1 MEFNGAGGMIIHR
14 GFLDESQIISSIGG
28 EKMTKEKSKNK
39 KRKILIG
46 IVVLIV
52 IVIGIVGVNA
62 LKGRE
67 EGIVVD
73 VLTLEKGEITV
84 TVPANGVLEEIEKQT
99 IYVEDSAKVLS
110 IEVEEGDYVKAGQV
124 LALLDGEDL
133 EIQRDIKKQMLE
145 INKIELAKLE
155 KAQDEERA
163 EKNRQLESRLRK
175 MREASE
181 DLERNKEL
189 YQHGAISQ
197 QEYRDIERIFED
209 AKEGYEEIEKRQDTF
224 EFDIDKMKKNI
235 DITQLEIVDINKR
248 IEKQEGKIV
257 SSINGVVTNIHL
269 EEGSIVN
276 PSNPGF
282 VISNVENLAIDINVN
297 EYDIAKVEIGQEV
310 EIQTDALMGKTFKGV
325 VQKIAPVAKAMST
338 SQTNETVIPI
348 TIKVEE
354 KDDLLKPGF
363 SVKTKILCQQKGDV
377 LVLPFDTIMTE
388 SNGAKKV
395 FVVRDDILHKIEVQ
409 TGIESDFD
417 IEIVSGLDEGDKIVL
432 NPSMILQEGMK
443 VIVNEGQQDEK

>member
-1 MEFNGAGGMIIHR
+1 
-14 GFLDESQIISSIGG
+14 
-28 EKMTKEKSKNK
+28 MTKEKSKNK
-39 KRKILIG
+39 NKKKKILIVAVLL
-46 IVVLIV
+46 VVMAIAV
-52 IVIGIVGVNA
+52 VGVNA
-62 LKGRE
+62 LRGKE
-67 EGIVVD
+67 QGIEVD

-110 IEVEEGDYVKAGQV
+110 IEVEEGDYVTAGQV

-133 EIQRDIKKQMLE
+133 DIQMDIKKQMLE

-155 KAQDEERA
+155 KTYKKEKAEE
-163 EKNRQLESRLRK
+163 NRQLESRLRK
-175 MREASE
+175 MEDAKE
-181 DLERNKEL
+181 DLDRNKEL

-197 QEYRDIERIFED
+197 QEYINSERVFED
-209 AKEGYEEIEKRQDTF
+209 AKEGYEEVQQRQDTF
-224 EFDIDKMKKNI
+224 EFDIEKMKKNI
-235 DITQLEIVDINKR
+235 EITQLEIADIAKR

-282 VISNVENLAIDINVN
+282 VISNVEDLSIEINVN

-310 EIQTDALMGKTFKGV
+310 EIQTDALTGRTFKGV
-325 VQKIAPVAKAMST
+325 VEKIAPVAKGMST
-338 SQTNETVIPI
+338 GQTNETVIPI

-354 KDDLLKPGF
+354 TDDVLKPGF
-363 SVKTKILCQQKGDV
+363 SVKTKIISQQKEDV

-388 SNGAKKV
+388 SNGAKNV
-395 FVVRDDILHKIEVQ
+395 FVVKDDILHKVEVQ

-417 IEIVSGLDEGDKIVL
+417 IEIIAGLEEGDKIVL
-432 NPSMILQEGMK
+432 NPSMVLQEGMK
-443 VIVNEGQQDEK
+443 VIVNERQRDDK